1 MFSKFVNKNP
11 RRSLTRSLVIGF
23 TILSMIT
30 IGLTTFYSYYILVT
44 YLEREDLDFIAQR
57 LDDIESQ
64 LNERNTNLDELAAFW
79 KKPLS
84 EKSILQIYV
93 RITDA
98 TGRQIATMPTNEAIP
113 WPNSTSSP
121 TSGNVEVDGW
131 EFASRKVSL
140 PNQTS
145 VVLEAALDR
154 RQELAFL
161 SRYRKQL
168 LLALTV
174 ATILCLLV
182 GMAIVKRSLYPLQEL
197 SQLATS
203 IYADQMIR
211 RLDTKN
217 CVTELMS
224 VSTTFNEMLDR
235 LRDSIDKL
243 QRFSGDIAH
252 ELRTPLHHL
261 QNELEITLTK
271 DRNDLQYREVLGSC
285 LEETV
290 QLSRLV
296 ESLLLLARSDQPQ
309 ECLNKDKLFLPT
321 ELELI
326 RAFYEVTSEDAG
338 IEFSVSSQDIELQA
352 NRTLFQRVIGN
363 LVENAFTHTSR
374 NGRVFVSTVIVEQS
388 IQISVCDNGSGI
400 PSSELPHVFDRLF
413 AGRQGL
419 DTSRGSGLGL
429 SIVKAIVELHGG
441 SVNIESVEGQGTTV
455 DTFWPITSVSS

>member
-1 MFSKFVNKNP
+1 MFSKFVNKN
-11 RRSLTRSLVIGF
+11 RRWSLTRSLVIGF
-23 TILSMIT
+23 TMLSMVT
-30 IGLTTFYSYYILVT
+30 IGLTTFYSYYVLVT
-44 YLEREDLDFIAQR
+44 YLEREDLDFIALR
-57 LDDIESQ
+57 MDDIESQ
-64 LNERNTNLDELAAFW
+64 LKERNTNLDELPSFW

-84 EKSILQIYV
+84 EKSTLQIYV

-121 TSGNVEVDGW
+121 TNGNVEVDGW

-140 PNQTS
+140 PNQTN
-145 VVLEAALDR
+145 VMLQAALDR

-203 IYADQMIR
+203 IYANQMIR

-290 QLSRLV
+290 RLSRLV

-326 RAFYEVTSEDAG
+326 RAFYEATSEDAG
-338 IEFSVSSQDIELQA
+338 IELSVSSQDIELLA

-363 LVENAFTHTSR
+363 LLENAFSHTRR
-374 NGRVFVSTVIVEQS
+374 NGRVFVSTVFVEQS

-400 PSSELPHVFDRLF
+400 PSAELPYVFDRLF

-419 DTSRGSGLGL
+419 GTSRGSGLGL

-441 SVNIESVEGQGTTV
+441 SVKIESVEGQGTTV